1 MEPSWPGGWPYTS
14 DPPASTSWVLRVLK
28 NLNFF
33 FYIPKNQIKYG
44 SSSEVF
50 LSQMSPLRGEE
61 EHPVATALRI
71 QAGALTHAMQ
81 AFTRGIAS

>member
-1 MEPSWPGGWPYTS
+1 MTLYIGSSCFYHLS
-14 DPPASTSWVLRVLK
+14 AASVEKPQL
-28 NLNFF
+28 F

-44 SSSEVF
+44 GYSEVF

-61 EHPVATALRI
+61 DHSVATALRI
-71 QAGALTHAMQ
+71 KSGALTHAMQ